1 MIGNWFRKAPE
12 KKKYKPVAGNRKAP
26 VRDSSEPVQ
35 ASYQASENDTKQ
47 EQIDGKL
54 DNLNQY
60 LGKLKVQAKDIGDEI
75 TYQNNLLEALDN
87 DMDRVNDKMTDQNE
101 DLNTILRK

>member
-1 MIGNWFRKAPE
+1 MG
-12 KKKYKPVAGNRKAP
+12 KKYKGIAGKEKAP
-26 VRDSSEPVQ
+26 VMKSSAPVQ
-35 ASYQASENDTKQ
+35 ATYQASENDTKQ

-60 LGKLKVQAKDIGDEI
+60 LGKLHVQAKDIGDEI

-87 DMDRVNDKMTDQNE
+87 DMDRVNDKMADQNE
-101 DLNTILRK
+101 DLNIILRK